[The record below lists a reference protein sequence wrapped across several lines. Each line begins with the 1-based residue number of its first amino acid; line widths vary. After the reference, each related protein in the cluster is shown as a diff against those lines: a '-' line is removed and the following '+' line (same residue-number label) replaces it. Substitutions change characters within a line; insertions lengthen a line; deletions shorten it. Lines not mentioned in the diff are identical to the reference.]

1 MNKKKIALAV
11 ICAAALPLMAF
22 ADSTVSGN
30 AGINNPTGINNI
42 TNISVLINSLLSTLW
57 IIFAGIAVVC
67 FVIAGI
73 LFLTAGGQAEKIT
86 AARSAF
92 IWGIAG
98 VVVGIIAYSI
108 IAIVGS
114 FLTGNT

>member
-1 MNKKKIALAV
+1 MNKNKLTFAVLCAATLPFLALAAV
-11 ICAAALPLMAF
+11 
-22 ADSTVSGN
+22 
-30 AGINNPTGINNI
+30 NNPISVAGGPNVTINNI
-42 TNISVLINSLLSTLW
+42 TGLINSLLGTLW
-57 IIFAGIAVVC
+57 VIFAGIAVVC
-67 FVIAGI
+67 FVISGI

-108 IAIVGS
+108 ITIVGNI
-114 FLTGNT
+114 LG